1 MTHSQ
6 PASSGRVAVAVI
18 EDDPHFCLF
27 LESVLESSPRH
38 RLVASAES
46 AAAALAWDVAT
57 VQPHVI
63 LLDVGLP
70 DRSGAEMTGDLVKR
84 FPRALV
90 LMLTAE
96 TDAAT
101 VLQAIQGGAC
111 GYVLKGGRE
120 EEILS
125 AIDDALAGG
134 APMSP
139 SIARKVLGLMRDGAG
154 RAEPK
159 SNGGELAILTEREVQ
174 ILEMVTNGAADKEVG
189 DALGLSRSTVKNALL
204 VIYQKWRVRSRTEAA
219 VKYTRL
225 TGEGGR

>member
-27 LESVLESSPRH
+27 LESMMEASLRH
-38 RLVASAES
+38 RLVASAET
-46 AAAALAWDVAT
+46 AAAALAWDTAT

-70 DRSGAEMTGDLVKR
+70 DRSGAELVEDLLQKY
-84 FPRALV
+84 PRALV

-96 TDAAT
+96 SDAAT
-101 VLQAIQGGAC
+101 VLRSVQGGAV

-120 EEILS
+120 EDILE

-139 SIARKVLGLMRDGAG
+139 NIARKVLGLMRDGPSSKPAVQVVDG
-154 RAEPK
+154 R
-159 SNGGELAILTEREVQ
+159 LAILTARELE
-174 ILEMVTNGAADKEVG
+174 ILDLVAGGAADKEIG
-189 DALGLSRSTVKNALL
+189 DALGVSRSTVKNALL

-219 VKYTRL
+219 VVFTRL
-225 TGEGGR
+225 REDKA